1 MFNEWVR
8 HIFLGIAMMLL
19 VFLGTSVLSSSQTP
33 SGTPAQQAMDLM
45 RELNSIQVLMA
56 HSTQPSAT
64 VIHTYASKEAMLGP
78 IEPGLAWKVQSDQ
91 AKADT
96 PYGAFLRSLAPN
108 DRNGEILAGWITDID
123 IKPNGYVIINSQK
136 VDAANPNKLREA
148 VITGETG
155 VIYRA
160 RVLGPTQPA
169 AADLHE
175 SRDFPG
181 AQPWDLFA
189 NNGKKRSAPWPFAA
203 SGP

>member
-1 MFNEWVR
+1 MLNEWGRRSFVGVALMSL
-8 HIFLGIAMMLL
+8 ILL
-19 VFLGTSVLSSSQTP
+19 KVSLLYSSQTP
-33 SGTPAQQAMDLM
+33 SGAQAQQAMDLM

-64 VIHTYASKEAMLGP
+64 VVHTYASREAMLDP
-78 IEPGLAWKVQSDQ
+78 EEPGLAWKVQSDQ

-96 PYGAFLRSLAPN
+96 PYGAFLRSLVPN

-123 IKPNGYVIINSQK
+123 IKMDGYVIINSQK
-136 VDAANPNKLREA
+136 VDPANPNKLREA

-160 RVLGPTQPA
+160 RVLGPKQPA

-181 AQPWDLFA
+181 AQPWDLYA
-189 NNGKKRSAPWPFAA
+189 DN
-203 SGP
+203 

>member
-1 MFNEWVR
+1 MLNEWGRRSFVGVALMSL
-8 HIFLGIAMMLL
+8 ILL
-19 VFLGTSVLSSSQTP
+19 KVSLLYSSQTP
-33 SGTPAQQAMDLM
+33 SGAPVEQAMGLT
-45 RELNSIQVLMA
+45 REFNIIQ
-56 HSTQPSAT
+56 AT
-64 VIHTYASKEAMLGP
+64 LYKETTLPDGTVVHTYASREAMLGP
-78 IEPGLAWKVQSDQ
+78 EEPGLAWKVQSDQ

-96 PYGAFLRSLAPN
+96 PYGAFLRSLVPN

-123 IKPNGYVIINSQK
+123 IKMDGYVIINSQK
-136 VDAANPNKLREA
+136 VDPANPNKLREA

-181 AQPWDLFA
+181 AQPWDLYA
-189 NNGKKRSAPWPFAA
+189 DN
-203 SGP
+203 

>member
-1 MFNEWVR
+1 MLNEWGRRSFVGVALMSL
-8 HIFLGIAMMLL
+8 ILL
-19 VFLGTSVLSSSQTP
+19 KVSLLYSSQTP
-33 SGTPAQQAMDLM
+33 SGAPVEQAMGLT
-45 RELNSIQVLMA
+45 REFNIIQ
-56 HSTQPSAT
+56 AT
-64 VIHTYASKEAMLGP
+64 LHKETTLPDGTVVHTYASREAMLGP
-78 IEPGLAWKVQSDQ
+78 EEPGLAWKVQSDQ

-96 PYGAFLRSLAPN
+96 PYGAFLRSLVPN

-123 IKPNGYVIINSQK
+123 IKMDGYVIINSQK
-136 VDAANPNKLREA
+136 VDPANPNKLREA

-181 AQPWDLFA
+181 AQPWDLYA
-189 NNGKKRSAPWPFAA
+189 DN
-203 SGP
+203 

>member
-1 MFNEWVR
+1 MLNEWGR
-8 HIFLGIAMMLL
+8 RIFLGIAMMSL
-19 VFLGTSVLSSSQTP
+19 VFLKTSFLYSSQTP
-33 SGTPAQQAMDLM
+33 RGAPVEQAMGLT

-56 HSTQPSAT
+56 HSMQPSAT

-78 IEPGLAWKVQSDQ
+78 IEPGLAWTVQSDQ

-96 PYGAFLRSLAPN
+96 PYGAYLRSLVPN

-123 IKPNGYVIINSQK
+123 IKMDGYVIISSQK
-136 VDAANPNKLREA
+136 VDPANPNKLREA

-160 RVLGPTQPA
+160 RVLGPAQPA

-181 AQPWDLFA
+181 AQPWDLYA
-189 NNGKKRSAPWPFAA
+189 DN
-203 SGP
+203 

>member
-1 MFNEWVR
+1 MMNEWGRRSFVGVALMSL
-8 HIFLGIAMMLL
+8 ILL
-19 VFLGTSVLSSSQTP
+19 KVSLLYSSQTP
-33 SGTPAQQAMDLM
+33 SGAPVEQAMGLT
-45 RELNSIQVLMA
+45 REFNIIQ
-56 HSTQPSAT
+56 AT
-64 VIHTYASKEAMLGP
+64 LYKETTLPDGTVVHTYASREAMLGP
-78 IEPGLAWKVQSDQ
+78 EEPGLAWKVQSDQ

-96 PYGAFLRSLAPN
+96 PYGAFLRSLVPN

-123 IKPNGYVIINSQK
+123 IKMDGYVIINSQK
-136 VDAANPNKLREA
+136 VDPANPNKLREA

-181 AQPWDLFA
+181 AQPWDLYA
-189 NNGKKRSAPWPFAA
+189 DN
-203 SGP
+203 